1 MLTAIMTI
9 LLISERG
16 VFAHTQEYNSLP
28 ACEAAKTIILRDTK
42 TYKFT
47 DIHIHCTPT
56 DLPTPQTYRHT
67 SPGNRG
73 ENQ

>member
-1 MLTAIMTI
+1 MLTAI

-16 VFAHTQEYNSLP
+16 TQEYNLP
-28 ACEAAKTIILRDTK
+28 ACEAAKILILRDTK

-56 DLPTPQTYRHT
+56 DIPAPQTYRHT